1 MTVGMR
7 GGMRWGK
14 ALLGAAAA
22 FACLAAASCANK
34 NKDPGIPG
42 ATKDSNVGPCPLMG
56 VLADASRLVE
66 IKGEEKF
73 ANVGYTAEIRNV
85 QGFCRYVGTDPIT
98 MDLSVEMAF
107 GRGPQAQSDTHTYR
121 YWVAVARRDVAPIT
135 KQYFDAVV
143 KFPSG
148 ADRTAEIQH
157 IEKIVIPRANK
168 DTSGTNFEI
177 LVGFDLTPEQLAFN
191 REGKRFRVDVGK

>member
-1 MTVGMR
+1 MTVGMKR
-7 GGMRWGK
+7 GMRWGR

-22 FACLAAASCANK
+22 FACLSAAACAHK
-34 NKDPGIPG
+34 NKESGIPG
-42 ATKDSNVGPCPLMG
+42 ADKDANVGPCPLMG
-56 VLADASRLVE
+56 VLSDAARLVE

-85 QGFCRYVGTDPIT
+85 SGLCRYVGTDPIT

-107 GRGPQAQSDTHTYR
+107 GRGPMAQSDTHTYR

-148 ADRTAEIQH
+148 ADRTGEIQH
-157 IEKIVIPRANK
+157 IEKITIPRANK

-191 REGKRFRVDVGK
+191 REGKRFRVDVGH

>member
-1 MTVGMR
+1 
-7 GGMRWGK
+7 
-14 ALLGAAAA
+14 
-22 FACLAAASCANK
+22 
-34 NKDPGIPG
+34 
-42 ATKDSNVGPCPLMG
+42 
-56 VLADASRLVE
+56 VE

-85 QGFCRYVGTDPIT
+85 SGLCRYVGTDPIT

-107 GRGPQAQSDTHTYR
+107 GRGPMAQSDTHTYR

-148 ADRTAEIQH
+148 ADRTGEIQH
-157 IEKIVIPRANK
+157 IEKITIPRANK

-191 REGKRFRVDVGK
+191 REGKRFRVDVGH